1 MTPAV
6 AQGNF
11 YMTVNAQNPEEF
23 VLYGLNKD
31 GTWSLTGN
39 PIAQSMVNQPV
50 LAAQKQAL
58 YCLYATSDL
67 QMQLKKLTLE
77 TETPAVIGDVNGDG
91 TANLADAV
99 LLQKYLLGETALTA
113 AQAKAADLQ
122 ADDSINGFDLAV
134 LRQLL
139 TKVA

>member
-1 MTPAV
+1 MYPRPRE
-6 AQGNF
+6 
-11 YMTVNAQNPEEF
+11 PE
-23 VLYGLNKD
+23 
-31 GTWSLTGN
+31 T
-39 PIAQSMVNQPV
+39 
-50 LAAQKQAL
+50 AAPTA
-58 YCLYATSDL
+58 A
-67 QMQLKKLTLE
+67 
-77 TETPAVIGDVNGDG
+77 ETPAETQAPAETTSAEAPPQTEAAQGGRLSGDVNGDG
-91 TANLADAV
+91 TANLADTV

>member
-1 MTPAV
+1 
-6 AQGNF
+6 
-11 YMTVNAQNPEEF
+11 
-23 VLYGLNKD
+23 
-31 GTWSLTGN
+31 
-39 PIAQSMVNQPV
+39 MVNQPV

-77 TETPAVIGDVNGDG
+77 TETPAVTGDINGDG
-91 TANLADAV
+91 AANLADAV
-99 LLQKYLLGETALTA
+99 LLQKYLLGETTLTA

-139 TKVA
+139 TKAA

>member
-1 MTPAV
+1 
-6 AQGNF
+6 
-11 YMTVNAQNPEEF
+11 
-23 VLYGLNKD
+23 
-31 GTWSLTGN
+31 
-39 PIAQSMVNQPV
+39 MVNQPV

-77 TETPAVIGDVNGDG
+77 TETPAVTGDVNGDG

-139 TKVA
+139 TKAA

>member
-67 QMQLKKLTLE
+67 QMQLKKLALE
-77 TETPAVIGDVNGDG
+77 METPAVTGDVNGDG
-91 TANLADAV
+91 AANLADAV

-113 AQAKAADLQ
+113 AQANAADIQ

>member
-1 MTPAV
+1 MKKQIAFLLACAAAV
-6 AQGNF
+6 SACPRELVTAADQPEAETAAVTGDL
-11 YMTVNAQNPEEF
+11 NA
-23 VLYGLNKD
+23 D
-31 GTWSLTGN
+31 GVFS
-39 PIAQSMVNQPV
+39 
-50 LAAQKQAL
+50 AA
-58 YCLYATSDL
+58 DL
-67 QMQLKKLTLE
+67 
-77 TETPAVIGDVNGDG
+77 
-91 TANLADAV
+91 V